1 MLRFSFLPCDFHPL
15 LLVLGETGDLAEF
28 ADWLRRFADMGADQQ
43 LEKAAFAAPG
53 DTHVALTRSGG
64 EHGLWLIDKELKR
77 LRWTLDR
84 RRTAEFVDMVQ
95 GLANP
100 VRKSGSEMLICEVLG
115 EIPIKV
121 SRGEFTDNF
130 LLTLRP

>member
-1 MLRFSFLPCDFHPL
+1 MLRFSFLPSDFHPL

-28 ADWLRRFADMGADQQ
+28 AVWLRRFADTGADRE
-43 LEKAAFAAPG
+43 LEKATFAAPS
-53 DTHVALTRSGG
+53 DTHVALSRSGK
-64 EHGLWLIDKELKR
+64 EHGLRLIDKELKR
-77 LRWTLDR
+77 LRWTLDSR
-84 RRTAEFVDMVQ
+84 RAVEFADMVR

-121 SRGEFTDNF
+121 SRGEFTNDF